1 MLCTWNIVVTLFRSL
16 KHHSF
21 LLLWLGQTISRV
33 GDHMYQIALAW
44 WVLEKTGD
52 ATQMGAVLI
61 FALTPEIIF
70 YLIGGVA
77 VDRWSRVGL
86 MLASDAA
93 RGAVVLGISAL
104 AYTDRLEVW
113 QIFAASL
120 FFGFVDAFFQPA
132 FAALTP
138 QLVPADDL
146 PSANS
151 LTSISTNLGRVL
163 GPALG
168 AGIVALVG
176 IPLAFGLNGASFLVS
191 ALFILPLRRLA
202 LPRLAAEQ
210 QASVWHDLREGIR
223 TVLVSPWLRTSI
235 VVFALTNITLGGP
248 YSVAM
253 PFLVNDSLAAG
264 VNVLGLIYAAF
275 PLGYLLAGI
284 WLGSRPKL
292 RRRGLKMYLAS
303 ALAGLC
309 LAAFGLL
316 PPLWVILLAA
326 VVNGAALEMGH
337 LIWTNSLQ
345 ERVPNEKLGR
355 VVSIDNMGSFAL
367 MPIGYALAGWATQ
380 AFGAPVVFIVGGAAT
395 AILAA
400 APLLLRPIR
409 EFD

>member
-1 MLCTWNIVVTLFRSL
+1 VTLFRAL
-16 KHHSF
+16 KHRSF

-44 WVLEKTGD
+44 WVLQKTGD

-61 FALTPEIIF
+61 FALTPAIIF

-77 VDRWSRVGL
+77 VDRWSRIGL

-93 RGAVVLGISAL
+93 RGAVVLGISVL
-104 AYTDRLEVW
+104 AYLGRLQVW

-151 LTSISTNLGRVL
+151 LTSISMNLGRVL

-168 AGIVALVG
+168 AGIVALVD
-176 IPLAFGLNGASFLVS
+176 IPLAFGLNGASFFVS
-191 ALFILPLRRLA
+191 ALLILPLRRLA
-202 LPRLAAEQ
+202 LPRLAPEKH
-210 QASVWHDLREGIR
+210 ASVWHDVREGVR
-223 TVLVSPWLRTSI
+223 TVLSSPWLRTSI

-275 PLGYLLAGI
+275 PVGYLLAGI
-284 WLGSRPKL
+284 WLGRQPKL
-292 RRRGLKMYLAS
+292 RRRGVKMYLAGTV
-303 ALAGLC
+303 AGLC
-309 LAAFGLL
+309 LGAFGLL

-326 VVNGAALEMGH
+326 ALNGAALETGH

-355 VVSIDNMGSFAL
+355 VVSIDNMGSYAL

-380 AFGAPVVFIVGGAAT
+380 TFGAPVVFIVGGAAT
-395 AILAA
+395 ALLSA